1 MEGGVQPWRKLWPS
15 KGSQLEKVELLSVIA
30 FIHQINHED
39 FGNLANIHLPKPNT
53 NFLNKNL
60 NFIPNLKVYNKNE
73 IDLDLND
80 FFRRIKLNMYFKD
93 IPKIKMM
100 TRADCSN
107 KAKTKNGLLQIAVI
121 Q

>member
-1 MEGGVQPWRKLWPS
+1 MALQRKPTGKS
-15 KGSQLEKVELLSVIA
+15 RITECYS
-30 FIHQINHED
+30 IHQINHED

-53 NFLNKNL
+53 NFWNKNL

-73 IDLDLND
+73 TDLDLND

-107 KAKTKNGLLQIAVI
+107 KSKTKSGLLQIAVI